1 MKKCFRILLVVL
13 TLSFSSGCQTKPKSK
28 PVAEMSDAELV
39 EMYKYGAVE
48 KPADDKGFPWSG
60 FFKGVG
66 AVILYLPLCFF
77 SHAPVDRGA

>member
-1 MKKCFRILLVVL
+1 MKQCFRILLVVL

-28 PVAEMSDAELV
+28 PLAEMSDTELI

-48 KPADDKGFPWSG
+48 KPADDKGFPWAG

-66 AVILYLPLCFF
+66 AFVLFLPLCFF
-77 SHAPVDRGA
+77 SHGPVDRGA